1 MLLCAA
7 GASER
12 TSALAWVRLP
22 GAEQC
27 IGSVELARAVE
38 TRLGRAV
45 FVPTPRAERIVE
57 ASIAP
62 SGSGFGA
69 LLSVADQRGRILG
82 QRELSTT
89 STDCRSLDRA
99 LVLVLA
105 LLIDA
110 EAIPP
115 APPRPLTPAPPSEP
129 GPVASGV
136 NPPRG
141 APALVFAA
149 DVVGAFVLG
158 RLPGAAP
165 GAMISVEL
173 GGASGLRARLS
184 GELFLGNAATDRG
197 AKTRFILAGGLA
209 GVGWVAPLGRGFDL
223 SGFLSAEL
231 ADLIAEP
238 IDLLSPV
245 NAEAMFLALELSGGL
260 SYQPAAIPLRFR
272 AGLALGVPLLRGSFT
287 YLDATGRDRALF
299 QPEPIIGRM
308 EVGLGVQLP

>member
-1 MLLCAA
+1 
-7 GASER
+7 
-12 TSALAWVRLP
+12 
-22 GAEQC
+22 
-27 IGSVELARAVE
+27 VELARAVE
-38 TRLGRAV
+38 ARLGRAV
-45 FVPTPRAERIVE
+45 FVPTPKAERIVE
-57 ASIAP
+57 ARIAP
-62 SGSGFGA
+62 NGSGFGA
-69 LLSVADQRGRILG
+69 VLSVADQRGKLLG

-89 STDCRSLDRA
+89 STDCRSLDRS

-110 EAIPP
+110 EAIPQ
-115 APPRPLTPAPPSEP
+115 APPRPLSPAAETP
-129 GPVASGV
+129 PVVGEV
-136 NPPRG
+136 NPPGG
-141 APALVFAA
+141 ASASALVFAT
-149 DVVGAFVLG
+149 DVLGGFVLG

-173 GGASGLRARLS
+173 GGATGLRARLS

-197 AKTRFILAGGLA
+197 AKTRFIMAGGLA
-209 GVGWVAPLGRGFDL
+209 GLGWVQPLGQGFAF

-238 IDLLSPV
+238 VDLLSPI
-245 NAEAMFLALELSGGL
+245 NAQAMFLALELSGGL

-272 AGLALGVPLLRGSFT
+272 VGLALGVPLLRSSFT

-308 EVGLGVQLP
+308 EVGLGFQLP